1 MQHSV
6 VSSYLPQ
13 LCGDFNAVIT
23 KTVSGSEEDSLKVDM
38 WRILSPWLER
48 AATISEETLDK
59 EWVISDVQ
67 ELLEEFE
74 RIVRKM
80 KAGEEADNLNLR
92 PQWLIRPPQP
102 SQPPAP
108 KPIKWEVTC
117 KTFNKEAGVACARIV
132 EKRISNKKMDILSHM
147 KELQAS
153 LLKEEV
159 LEEKIK
165 AQMKVQKMEMILEK
179 LTWMEPAVWKE
190 RPQGGGAS
198 SALSKPVAMSH
209 SRPSKVALE
218 TLMEPKV
225 KEPSRAEDQ
234 YEMEARR
241 VKNIA
246 KFMEFWTLQTKAA
259 ESDESGRNTSPV
271 KGEPDLRKS
280 LGRGKK
286 RWE

>member
-80 KAGEEADNLNLR
+80 KTGEGADKEEKNVPNLNLR
-92 PQWLIRPPQP
+92 PQWLTLPSQP
-102 SQPPAP
+102 SQPSTP
-108 KPIKWEVTC
+108 KPLKWEVIC
-117 KTFNKEAGVACARIV
+117 KTFNKEAGVACAQIV
-132 EKRISNKKMDILSHM
+132 EKRINNKKMDILSHM

-165 AQMKVQKMEMILEK
+165 AQMKVQKLEKILEK
-179 LTWMEPAVWKE
+179 LTWTEPAVWKE
-190 RPQGGGAS
+190 RSQGGGAS
-198 SALSKPVAMSH
+198 SALSKPVAMRH
-209 SRPSKVALE
+209 SRPSRVALE
-218 TLMEPKV
+218 TLVEPKV

-234 YEMEARR
+234 YEREARR
-241 VKNIA
+241 GKNIT

-259 ESDESGRNTSPV
+259 ESNELDRNTSP
-271 KGEPDLRKS
+271 E
-280 LGRGKK
+280 
-286 RWE
+286 

>member
-1 MQHSV
+1 
-6 VSSYLPQ
+6 
-13 LCGDFNAVIT
+13 
-23 KTVSGSEEDSLKVDM
+23 
-38 WRILSPWLER
+38 
-48 AATISEETLDK
+48 
-59 EWVISDVQ
+59 
-67 ELLEEFE
+67 
-74 RIVRKM
+74 
-80 KAGEEADNLNLR
+80 
-92 PQWLIRPPQP
+92 
-102 SQPPAP
+102 
-108 KPIKWEVTC
+108 
-117 KTFNKEAGVACARIV
+117 
-132 EKRISNKKMDILSHM
+132 M

-165 AQMKVQKMEMILEK
+165 AQMKVQKMEKILEK

-225 KEPSRAEDQ
+225 KVKEPSRAEDQ

-246 KFMEFWTLQTKAA
+246 KFMEFWTLQAKAA
-259 ESDESGRNTSPV
+259 
-271 KGEPDLRKS
+271 
-280 LGRGKK
+280 
-286 RWE
+286 

>member
-6 VSSYLPQ
+6 VSSYLAQ

-23 KTVSGSEEDSLKVDM
+23 RMVSGFEEDSLKADM
-38 WRILSPWLER
+38 WRILSPWLAR

-59 EWVISDVQ
+59 EWVISDVV

-80 KAGEEADNLNLR
+80 KTGEGADKEEKNVPILNLR
-92 PQWLIRPPQP
+92 PQWLTLPSQP
-102 SQPPAP
+102 SQPSAP
-108 KPIKWEVTC
+108 KPLKWEVIC

-132 EKRISNKKMDILSHM
+132 EKRISNKKIDILSHM

-165 AQMKVQKMEMILEK
+165 AQMKVQKMEKILEK

-225 KEPSRAEDQ
+225 KEPSQAEDQ

-241 VKNIA
+241 VKNIT

-271 KGEPDLRKS
+271 
-280 LGRGKK
+280 
-286 RWE
+286 